1 MRSTAAKGLNMTW
14 KDKLELGI
22 KEDAAFR
29 KDNLPESQVRGPEI
43 PAGPG
48 RSPEIPAA
56 RADAKEAVPA
66 GTGTAEAD
74 RGDRTS
80 ETDRAGQ
87 ETEDCGA

>member
-1 MRSTAAKGLNMTW
+1 MTW
-14 KDKLELGI
+14 KDKLELGL

-56 RADAKEAVPA
+56 RNDANEPTVPQK
-66 GTGTAEAD
+66 TGTAEEDEAD
-74 RGDRTS
+74 RTPGAR
-80 ETDRAGQ
+80 RAGP
-87 ETEDCGA
+87 ETQDSDA